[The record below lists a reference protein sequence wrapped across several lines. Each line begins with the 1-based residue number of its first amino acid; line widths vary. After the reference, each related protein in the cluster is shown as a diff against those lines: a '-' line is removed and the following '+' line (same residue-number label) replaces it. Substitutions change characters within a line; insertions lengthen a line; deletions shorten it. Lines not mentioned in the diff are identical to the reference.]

1 MGGGWEFIRE
11 VHLISWGGGG
21 ELPPLVHLGWV
32 WLKDNRNPEN
42 FNWRERPHKI
52 GIAITIL
59 FHTAMQ
65 KYGELH

>member
-1 MGGGWEFIRE
+1 MGIHQGSSSNQLG
-11 VHLISWGGGG
+11 GGGG